1 VLGVRAGTG
10 RGRPAGAEGERATAV
25 ALGPLESA
33 GWQVEHDAQTEYGNL
48 DHVVRSPAGDVY
60 LLESKNLGGRLAI
73 EDRVLVQR
81 FEDGHERWLGWI
93 ASQVRGRAAAL
104 ADGRRSNGRGAWVQ
118 GVVVLWGDFHH
129 RPVELDRV
137 WYVGGEELAAWLRSR
152 G

>member
-1 VLGVRAGTG
+1 M
-10 RGRPAGAEGERATAV
+10 
-25 ALGPLESA
+25 
-33 GWQVEHDAQTEYGNL
+33 QTEYGNF
-48 DHVVRSPAGDVY
+48 DHVVRSPPGDVY
-60 LLESKNLGGRLAI
+60 LLESKNLGGTLAI

-81 FEDGHERWLGWI
+81 LEDGHERWLGWV

-137 WYVGGEELAAWLRSR
+137 WYVRGEELAAWLRSR